1 MTAVL
6 ENVNPYSHLGLKRR
20 PTYEEIIG
28 LIDENEKLTGKL
40 PDRTATFYKA
50 SPEGSFFDGTDHLE
64 VLKEQQQRIHKRQMR
79 ELLMRQNI
87 RGGTYSIAKLQ
98 DLRQGRQAPTSNPE
112 VETDS
117 VLQSTQ
123 IQTELQE
130 RANQA
135 ASRQQQT
142 GDAHRT
148 FLERASSLPIIGGLI
163 PSSLQT
169 SPVRTSMGSN
179 LGSTIE
185 QFAQEAEPEEEM
197 LTARGGGSDDRILD
211 NLFHSNINATEEQ
224 LQQAYSVLRKY
235 KDVSPEILASNF
247 YSLNEIYNVLRKNG
261 YITNEVSDKYYE
273 KASQISD
280 ERNRTKQRALRDEL
294 VKMYVKD
301 IYMTNLSIQQGLQ
314 EDDLLILK
322 NLFNIN
328 KWFW

>member
-1 MTAVL
+1 MATAQL
-6 ENVNPYSHLGLKRR
+6 ELINPYAKYGLKRR
-20 PTYEEIIG
+20 PTYDEIIG
-28 LIDENEKLTGKL
+28 LIGENTTLTGEL
-40 PDRTATFYKA
+40 PDRVTTMYKR
-50 SPEGSFFDGTDHLE
+50 SQIGSFFDGIDYLE
-64 VLKEQQQRIHKRQMR
+64 KMKEEQSRIQQRYVRDYLRR
-79 ELLMRQNI
+79 ETLGNNQ
-87 RGGTYSIAKLQ
+87 TYSVEA
-98 DLRQGRQAPTSNPE
+98 LREQRRRGQAPPPDPE

-117 VLQSTQ
+117 ALQSTQ
-123 IQTELQE
+123 FQTELQE
-130 RANQA
+130 RATQA
-135 ASRQQQT
+135 VSRQQQT

-169 SPVRTSMGSN
+169 SPVRTPMGTT

-185 QFAQEAEPEEEM
+185 QFGQEAEPEEEM
-197 LTARGGGSDDRILD
+197 LTARGGSSDDRIVD

-224 LQQAYSVLRKY
+224 LQQAYTVLRKY
-235 KDVSPEILASNF
+235 KDISLEIMASNF

-301 IYMTNLSIQQGLQ
+301 VY
-314 EDDLLILK
+314 DK
-322 NLFNIN
+322 FIN
-328 KWFW
+328 TARSSGG

>member
-1 MTAVL
+1 M
-6 ENVNPYSHLGLKRR
+6 
-20 PTYEEIIG
+20 IG
-28 LIDENEKLTGKL
+28 ENETLTGAL

-50 SPEGSFFDGTDHLE
+50 SPEGSFFDGADHLE
-64 VLKEQQQRIHKRQMR
+64 ILKEQQNRIHERQMR

-117 VLQSTQ
+117 ALQSAQ

-135 ASRQQQT
+135 VSRQQQT
-142 GDAHRT
+142 GDTHRT
-148 FLERASSLPIIGGLI
+148 FLERASSLPIIGGLL
-163 PSSLQT
+163 SS
-169 SPVRTSMGSN
+169 PARTPARTPQGST

-185 QFAQEAEPEEEM
+185 QFGQEAEPEEEM
-197 LTARGGGSDDRILD
+197 LTARGGSDDCILD

-224 LQQAYSVLRKY
+224 LQQAYAVLRKY
-235 KDVSPEILASNF
+235 KDISPEIMASNF

-261 YITNEVSDKYYE
+261 YITNAVSDKYYE

-301 IYMTNLSIQQGLQ
+301 VYDKLSIQQGLQ

-322 NLFNIN
+322 IYLILIN
-328 KWFW
+328 DFGKK

>member
-6 ENVNPYSHLGLKRR
+6 ENINAYSHLGLKRR

-28 LIDENEKLTGKL
+28 LIGENETLTGAL

-50 SPEGSFFDGTDHLE
+50 SPEGSFFDGADHLE
-64 VLKEQQQRIHKRQMR
+64 ILKEQQNRIHERQMR

-98 DLRQGRQAPTSNPE
+98 DLRQGRQAPPPDPE

-117 VLQSTQ
+117 VLQSTT

-135 ASRQQQT
+135 VSRQQQT
-142 GDAHRT
+142 GDTHRT

-163 PSSLQT
+163 PSGLGA
-169 SPVRTSMGSN
+169 SPARTPQGST

-185 QFAQEAEPEEEM
+185 QFGQEAEPEEEM

-224 LQQAYSVLRKY
+224 LQASYNVLLKY
-235 KDVSPEILASNF
+235 KDISPEIMASNF
-247 YSLNEIYNVLRKNG
+247 YSLNEIYNILRNNG
-261 YITNEVSDKYYE
+261 YITKEVSDKYFE
-273 KASQISD
+273 KASDISN
-280 ERNRTKQRALRDEL
+280 ERNRTKQKALRDEL

-301 IYMTNLSIQQGLQ
+301 IY
-314 EDDLLILK
+314 DK
-322 NLFNIN
+322 FIN
-328 KWFW
+328 TARSSGG

>member
-1 MTAVL
+1 MATATL
-6 ENVNPYSHLGLKRR
+6 ELINPYAKYGLKRR
-20 PTYEEIIG
+20 PTYDEIIG
-28 LIDENEKLTGKL
+28 LIGENETLTGQL
-40 PDRTATFYKA
+40 PDRTATQFKA
-50 SPEGSFFDGTDHLE
+50 SQEGSFFDGLDHLE
-64 VLKEQQQRIHKRQMR
+64 ILKEQQNRIHERQMR

-87 RGGTYSIAKLQ
+87 GGGTYSIVKLQ
-98 DLRQGRQAPTSNPE
+98 DQRRGGQAPPPDPE

-117 VLQSTQ
+117 ALQSTT

-135 ASRQQQT
+135 VSRQQQT

-148 FLERASSLPIIGGLI
+148 FLERASSLPIIGGLL
-163 PSSLQT
+163 SS
-169 SPVRTSMGSN
+169 PARTPARTPQGST

-185 QFAQEAEPEEEM
+185 QFGQEAEPEEEM
-197 LTARGGGSDDRILD
+197 LTARGGSDDRILD

-224 LQQAYSVLRKY
+224 LQQAYAVLRKY
-235 KDVSPEILASNF
+235 KDISPEIMASNF

-261 YITNEVSDKYYE
+261 YITNAVSDKYYE

-301 IYMTNLSIQQGLQ
+301 VYDKFINTARSSGGWFINI
-314 EDDLLILK
+314 K